1 LPPIFQPEA
10 IADVVCRAARNPPR
24 ELWLGFS
31 ALKAIAGG
39 MAAAGLLDRYLAKK
53 GYEGQFTREPK
64 PQQPIDNLFAP
75 ACIEHAVHGRFS
87 RRSRPKVGAFR
98 PSVLRMALAI
108 GSASLLVSAFAI
120 MRTACRRA

>member
-53 GYEGQFTREPK
+53 GMK
-64 PQQPIDNLFAP
+64 AN
-75 ACIEHAVHGRFS
+75 S
-87 RRSRPKVGAFR
+87 R
-98 PSVLRMALAI
+98 
-108 GSASLLVSAFAI
+108 ASLNHSSRLTISSRQRASNMLFTAASAAG
-120 MRTACRRA
+120 RAPRLALFDLPYFGWHSR